1 MVTPLRFL
9 ASEQEELATVKAE
22 FARYVRQSMVKFA
35 TGALDLDKDWPA
47 YVANLDKL
55 GKLGKLDK
63 AKILAAYQKAY
74 DRQYK
79 AK

>member
-55 GKLGKLDK
+55 GKLDK